1 MKGYS
6 NQLYNGKRSMVFCFL
21 CLNVVLLFMSSPG
34 LLAAQRETPARRQI
48 EIQVEEGKSGVQN
61 LKINND
67 CLKPR
72 HFRIKNKIK
81 YLRIELA
88 DDILI
93 EPNSSKLIEMVFNAT
108 RLKSKVYRDQVVVIC
123 LDCKNKPE
131 CKIRDRN
138 RVFIKMTVTKPAPIR
153 ESPSE
158 QRNLILGNELKR
170 VVRGVREKI
179 QADERHL
186 ESKEVP
192 ENIVGESFPVGQKL
206 KIARS
211 FISSASVAFDAQKVV
226 RIVDSSRDL
235 LLEQLPQT
243 EFAGLRAYLKQF
255 YPRISPTDILKV
267 PSSPKPIISLR
278 TKERVFQG
286 MYDIISRLEFVSNH
300 LSVNLDV
307 KSDPTQAAVEIWP
320 EVGDRRATTT
330 ESTFQNLYRGLYN
343 YRVTKAGFKT
353 IERTINLVDED
364 GRSFKCKLY
373 GLEDKDG
380 PYPCSLK

>member
-1 MKGYS
+1 
-6 NQLYNGKRSMVFCFL
+6 
-21 CLNVVLLFMSSPG
+21 MSSPG
-34 LLAAQRETPARRQI
+34 LLAAQKAPAPQPI
-48 EIQVEEGKSGVQN
+48 KTQVEEGKSVTQN
-61 LKINND
+61 LEIGNN
-67 CLKPR
+67 CRKP
-72 HFRIKNKIK
+72 HLFRVESKIK
-81 YLRIELA
+81 YLRVEPADNILIRPNSKKQIEL
-88 DDILI
+88 
-93 EPNSSKLIEMVFNAT
+93 VFDAT
-108 RLKSKVYRDQVVVIC
+108 GLERNVYRDQVVIIC
-123 LDCKNKPE
+123 LDCKDKRE
-131 CKIRDRN
+131 CNIDRN
-138 RVFIKMTVTKPAPIR
+138 EVFIEMTVTKSSGNQTTSNQQ
-153 ESPSE
+153 E
-158 QRNLILGNELKR
+158 RNLILGNDLKR

-179 QADERHL
+179 QADERQL

-226 RIVDSSRDL
+226 RIVDSSREL
-235 LLEQLPQT
+235 LLEQLPQA

-286 MYDIISRLEFVSNH
+286 MYDIISRVEFVSNN

-320 EVGDRRATTT
+320 EVGGKRATTT
-330 ESTFQNLYRGLYN
+330 ESTFQNLYRGLYY
-343 YRVTKAGFKT
+343 YRVTKAGFKP

-364 GRSFKCKLY
+364 GRSLECKLY
-373 GLEDKDG
+373 GIEDKDG